1 MRRAAGIAA
10 IALLVG
16 AAFATGLLLT
26 RPGTPET
33 TRTEA
38 ARARLID
45 EVRTE
50 LLTRYY
56 KPVPPAALRKQTV
69 DELLAALHDPYT
81 EYLNAAEYDQ
91 LTKST
96 STSYSGV
103 GLTVAPSGRGLLVR
117 AALDGPAREAGI
129 APGDVIVAI
138 DGRAVRRLPFARS
151 LALIQGRTGTEV
163 RLKVL
168 RSDGR
173 AEHVTIVRQEVT
185 LPTIRT
191 RIAGQG
197 DARIGF
203 LRLRSFPANAE
214 ERIARE
220 TERLLDRGADALVID
235 LRDNPGGLL
244 AQAVRVVSL
253 FQADGIVCTTVG
265 AHQPRRVFE
274 VNGSAPFAEV
284 PLAVLVDRGSASA
297 AEIVAGALRD
307 NDRATVVGRR
317 TYGKALVQTI
327 RELSN
332 GEALK
337 LTTAVFATP
346 AGDTLEDGIVPD
358 VRAVDLERTRRDEVL
373 RAAERVLVEQLAA

>member
-1 MRRAAGIAA
+1 MRKSGGTDVGHV
-10 IALLVG
+10 ALSTFSSGAHAEVA
-16 AAFATGLLLT
+16 AAF
-26 RPGTPET
+26 RQ
-33 TRTEA
+33 
-38 ARARLID
+38 
-45 EVRTE
+45 
-50 LLTRYY
+50 
-56 KPVPPAALRKQTV
+56 LR
-69 DELLAALHDPYT
+69 DD
-81 EYLNAAEYDQ
+81 
-91 LTKST
+91 
-96 STSYSGV
+96 
-103 GLTVAPSGRGLLVR
+103 
-117 AALDGPAREAGI
+117 
-129 APGDVIVAI
+129 
-138 DGRAVRRLPFARS
+138 
-151 LALIQGRTGTEV
+151 
-163 RLKVL
+163 
-168 RSDGR
+168 
-173 AEHVTIVRQEVT
+173 
-185 LPTIRT
+185 
-191 RIAGQG
+191 
-197 DARIGF
+197 
-203 LRLRSFPANAE
+203 
-214 ERIARE
+214 
-220 TERLLDRGADALVID
+220 GADALVLD